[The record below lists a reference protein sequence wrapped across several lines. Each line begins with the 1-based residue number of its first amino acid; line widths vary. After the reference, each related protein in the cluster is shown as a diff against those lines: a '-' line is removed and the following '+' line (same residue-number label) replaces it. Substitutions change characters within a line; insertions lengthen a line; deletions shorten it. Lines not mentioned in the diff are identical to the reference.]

1 MYKKTVHFLRGSALA
16 EVQCACPER
25 VLNLL
30 GSRGVVFWGLRWQ
43 SEICFRLWLLLPQAE
58 TLQEIGAVAG
68 AEVTVLRR
76 RERGP
81 MGTVSHPVCAFGGVC
96 GVLAA
101 FIRGKPLYMGIPS
114 QRQ

>member
-43 SEICFRLWLLLPQAE
+43 SEICFRLWILLPQVE

-76 RERGP
+76 RGAPVLWERFR
-81 MGTVSHPVCAFGGVC
+81 TRYVL
-96 GVLAA
+96 LAA
-101 FIRGKPLYMGIPS
+101 MTDSELRLTGHIEQVELMK
-114 QRQ
+114 